1 MRGGESI
8 GAKTQPSLSREA
20 LPPSHT
26 HPANSS
32 SRSHKAPPGA
42 FECGKQVDVTFLP
55 GPAMLK
61 HRRTPGST
69 SDHYVSYKRG
79 MQNDVLKD
87 NGNDVISRP
96 PKMKVAKSKSD
107 GSAADL
113 TGPRYCSVASYGRL
127 PKRSKASKKERTEK
141 LSVSKLPKADALA
154 DRPLLGRRSRTFVIE
169 SRDPS
174 LYGDSDSLQQN
185 GGALQHGSSSRP
197 KAESTKRP
205 DNLHNASRDL
215 ERIVP
220 MKEPVSKSKTSP
232 KEIPSRRK
240 SQWQAGKERG
250 ESRFSQWEA
259 GIEKGE
265 SRFNQW
271 QAGTERAES
280 RLDQWE
286 AEREA
291 VREGA
296 RNPLCDR
303 GASGLP
309 PRPKSAGQLRY
320 YDSDDSDESSMD
332 GEIEIVGQY

>member
-1 MRGGESI
+1 
-8 GAKTQPSLSREA
+8 
-20 LPPSHT
+20 
-26 HPANSS
+26 
-32 SRSHKAPPGA
+32 
-42 FECGKQVDVTFLP
+42 
-55 GPAMLK
+55 
-61 HRRTPGST
+61 
-69 SDHYVSYKRG
+69 

-141 LSVSKLPKADALA
+141 LSVSKLPKAEGLA

-174 LYGDSDSLQQN
+174 LYGGSDSLQQN

-197 KAESTKRP
+197 KADSTKRP
-205 DNLHNASRDL
+205 DNLPNASRNL
-215 ERIVP
+215 ERMVTV
-220 MKEPVSKSKTSP
+220 KETVSKSKASP
-232 KEIPSRRK
+232 KEVPSRRK
-240 SQWQAGKERG
+240 
-250 ESRFSQWEA
+250 SQWEA

-332 GEIEIVGQY
+332 GEIEIVGQYCW